1 YHRLLHSFPTRRSS
15 DLKAKPRSPT
25 TDLVPPSSGSFDKSC
40 NDCQNW
46 SIVFDKPLSDGSF
59 NKLSNLSKP
68 SCFVF
73 QYSCRLVSERYCV
86 SKKWLRIRY
95 TIPAST
101 PVPNCP
107 GIFGITR
114 EGTGKGFVALNS
126 TRCLE

>member
-1 YHRLLHSFPTRRSS
+1 
-15 DLKAKPRSPT
+15 
-25 TDLVPPSSGSFDKSC
+25 
-40 NDCQNW
+40 
-46 SIVFDKPLSDGSF
+46 SF
-59 NKLSNLSKP
+59 NKLSNRSKP

-86 SKKWLRIRY
+86 SKKWLRIRS

-107 GIFGITR
+107 GIFGITS

-126 TRCLE
+126 TRCLEYTFVFTFEILCSVVYNALCCSYYVCLLNSNPLYLLI